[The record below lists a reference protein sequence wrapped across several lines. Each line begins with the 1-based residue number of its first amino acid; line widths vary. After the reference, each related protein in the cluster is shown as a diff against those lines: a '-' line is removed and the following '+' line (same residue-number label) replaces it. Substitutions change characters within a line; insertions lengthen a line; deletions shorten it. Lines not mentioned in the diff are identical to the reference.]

1 MAHKIAEAIIEKGQI
16 KSVNRKLPKGR
27 MKVHLIY
34 DVGGVKVSEPE
45 VPKVIQETSGIYRD
59 IDAEAESRR
68 LRADWE
74 RNVHN

>member
-1 MAHKIAEAIIEKGQI
+1 MVHKIAEAIIENGQI
-16 KSVNRKLPKGR
+16 KHVNKKLPHRR

-34 DVGGVKVSEPE
+34 DVGEEKVSGGEISKIVE
-45 VPKVIQETSGIYRD
+45 ETLGIYIG
-59 IDAEAESRR
+59 IDPEAESRK

>member
-1 MAHKIAEAIIEKGQI
+1 
-16 KSVNRKLPKGR
+16 

-34 DVGGVKVSEPE
+34 DVGEE
-45 VPKVIQETSGIYRD
+45 TVPTVEASKIVQATLGIYRD
-59 IDAEAESRR
+59 VDAEAESRR

>member
-1 MAHKIAEAIIEKGQI
+1 MSHKIAEAIIERGQI
-16 KSVNRKLPKGR
+16 KSVNKKLPQER

-34 DVGGVKVSEPE
+34 DDGEGKVSELE
-45 VPKVIQETSGIYRD
+45 VPKVIQETSGIYRGV
-59 IDAEAESRR
+59 DAEAESRK